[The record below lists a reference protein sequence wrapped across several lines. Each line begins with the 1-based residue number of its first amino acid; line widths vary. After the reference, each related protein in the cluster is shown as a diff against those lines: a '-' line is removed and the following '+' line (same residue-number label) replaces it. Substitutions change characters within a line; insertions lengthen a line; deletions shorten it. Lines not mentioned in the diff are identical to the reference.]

1 MSSLLTTQKRMQD
14 VALRPEARVLTLCA
28 RSQRTP
34 AAEAALGSLLTRDLD
49 WEWLRRQLFQLH
61 GIEPLV
67 DRAWK
72 AHEGHVPTELKEEVA
87 LRARAVAFRN
97 LQQLH
102 ELLRLI
108 RILEHEGIP
117 VIPFKG
123 PMLAVQAYGNVAYRR
138 FGDLDIIVPR
148 EHVACVRSLLM
159 EQGYEPAKDL
169 SDVAEKAYIDS
180 QLGYEFVHDQKRT
193 VVEVH
198 WALFYEIYAFDL
210 APEEIWKRAQRI
222 SVAGQSV
229 RALSPEDLLI
239 YLCFHGTKHRWARL
253 TWIADVAEVLQSSG
267 DIDWQTT
274 IKRSTTL
281 GSLRMLLLGLYLSHA
296 MLGTRLPSRVH
307 RLLTK
312 DQTVGKLATQV
323 IEEWLFM
330 EGDSDPSSELEVFW
344 FHVQERERWRDRWPY
359 IRHHLNLWA
368 PFTN

>member
-1 MSSLLTTQKRMQD
+1 MTPKPMRD
-14 VALRPEARVLTLCA
+14 VALRPEARVLMLCA
-28 RSQRTP
+28 RTERTRE
-34 AAEAALGSLLTRDLD
+34 ADAALQALLTCDLD

-67 DRAWK
+67 DRAWNTH
-72 AHEGHVPTELKEEVA
+72 ADRVPPELKEQVA
-87 LRARAVAFRN
+87 RRARKVAFRN

-108 RILEHEGIP
+108 RALGDQGIP

-159 EQGYEPAKDL
+159 EQGYDPAKHL
-169 SDVAEKAYIDS
+169 SGEKEKEYIDT

-210 APEEIWKRAQRI
+210 TPEEIWKRAQWI

-229 RALSPEDLLI
+229 RTLSPEDLLI

-253 TWIADVAEVLQSSG
+253 TWIADVAEVVQSSG
-267 DIDWQTT
+267 AIDWQTT
-274 IKRSTTL
+274 IERATAL
-281 GSLRMLLLGLYLSHA
+281 GSLRMMLLGLYLSHA
-296 MLGTRLPSRVH
+296 VLGACLPSRVH
-307 RLLTK
+307 RLVTK
-312 DQTVGKLATQV
+312 DRMVRKLAAQV
-323 IEEWLFM
+323 VEEWLFM

-344 FHVQERERWRDRWPY
+344 FHIQERERWRDRWPY